1 MEVEIF
7 YLQSNIQC
15 ENCLTRKDLH
25 NTRLARLELT
35 ECKKELETLKE
46 KISKLKRK
54 REGSQQV
61 VCGYIE
67 TTCPLTEDLSQLRGT
82 RESWVR

>member
-1 MEVEIF
+1 MEVEIY
-7 YLQSNIQC
+7 YLQSNIEC
-15 ENCLTRKDLH
+15 EYCLTRKDLH
-25 NTRLARLELT
+25 NTRLELT

-54 REGSQQV
+54 REVSQQAV
-61 VCGYIE
+61 SGYIE
-67 TTCPLTEDLSQLRGT
+67 TTGQLTEDLSQLRGT